1 MRNRKKRM
9 TLLGVSVLL
18 LLLLGCTGLLIIS
31 RNRNEG
37 GQPQKKIGTVY
48 MTMNNPYFEV
58 INEQIKA
65 VVRSKGDVV
74 VTRDSAMDA
83 DMQERQIDELIEEG
97 VDALL
102 VNAVDWKQIGPS
114 LEKAEKAGI
123 PVIAVD
129 TEVYDESAV
138 DGTVISDNYNAGVI
152 CAKDLMKKRDS
163 GTILFLVQNTN
174 KSAMDR
180 IKGFQETLAEAGWEY
195 ENAGE
200 LECLGQLEVAQPLVE
215 KVLQQ
220 RQDIDVVMALND
232 PSALGAMSAMDAA
245 GILSDVL
252 VYGVDGTPEAKTMIY
267 EKKMTATAAQSPR
280 TTGKTTARMVY
291 DILDGKEIDKKIVLP
306 VTLIT
311 EENVNQFSLT
321 GWE

>member
-1 MRNRKKRM
+1 MGNRKKRM
-9 TLLGVSVLL
+9 TLLGVAVLMLL
-18 LLLLGCTGLLIIS
+18 LIGCTGLLIFS
-31 RNRNEG
+31 RNRNES

-65 VVRSKGDVV
+65 VVKSRGGVV

-97 VDALL
+97 VDALM
-102 VNAVDWKQIGPS
+102 VNAVDWKQIGSS

-129 TEVYDESAV
+129 TEVYDDSAV
-138 DGTVISDNYNAGVI
+138 DGTVTSDNYNAGVI

-180 IKGFQETLAEAGWEY
+180 IQGFQDALAEAGWKY

-215 KVLQQ
+215 KVLQE

-232 PSALGAMSAMDAA
+232 PAALGAMAAMDAA
-245 GILSDVL
+245 GMLSDVL
-252 VYGVDGTPEAKTMIY
+252 VYSVDGTPEAKTMIY
-267 EKKMTATAAQSPR
+267 EKKMTATAAQSPMK
-280 TTGKTTARMVY
+280 TGATTARMIY
-291 DILDGKEIDKKIVLP
+291 DILDGKEIDKKVVLP

-311 EENVNQFSLT
+311 EENVDQFSLT